1 MLQDPIQDTTLH
13 CSVAVFA
20 TLLYGEYIHPPGV
33 MHVSIHPP
41 GAGSNFGKYSGLT
54 NGFQLAT

>member
-13 CSVAVFA
+13 CSVAVCA

-41 GAGSNFGKYSGLT
+41 GAGSNLE
-54 NGFQLAT
+54 NIPA